1 MAGKDFPPKTSKPF
15 SISETNNEFRA
26 DYLYGLEDNK
36 DWKDHEYI
44 LRRIQLGRDT
54 LRFLCDD
61 LRVRDLQTVE
71 EVGFLCGVGAARLM
85 VSCR

>member
-1 MAGKDFPPKTSKPF
+1 MVWKTTK
-15 SISETNNEFRA
+15 IGRITNTYCDGFNV
-26 DYLYGLEDNK
+26 GC
-36 DWKDHEYI
+36 
-44 LRRIQLGRDT
+44 DT
-54 LRFLCDD
+54 LRFLCDG